1 MDIYQSTVDYISKL
15 PLLQSWPDLQVILAS
30 AASTKSKQWELP
42 VIACLAVGGSVRQA
56 VPAVAALAC
65 AQISIILIDDMLD
78 DDPRGEYHRI
88 GAGRAANFASTLQ
101 AASLDAFALSDIP
114 PAVKLAAQ
122 QSINR
127 MILTTTYGQDL
138 DIQNP
143 PDEAAYWHIVENK
156 SAPFFG
162 AALHIGAL
170 LGNASDEAAAGLEKL
185 GRLYGEM
192 IQIHDDLN
200 DTMATP
206 ANPDWVQGRSP
217 LPILFAQ
224 LVDHPEQARFLE
236 LCRNISTPEALSDAQ
251 DILVRSGAVSYCVDQ
266 LLHRYQAAREMLD
279 AIPLVER
286 DLLDALLLEVIA
298 PVQQLFQEMGQTLP
312 AFDCA
317 GTSNGVMIPN

>member
-1 MDIYQSTVDYISKL
+1 MDIYQSTVDYISQL
-15 PLLQSWPDLQVILAS
+15 PLLQSWSDLQVILER

-56 VPAVAALAC
+56 IPAVAALAC

-78 DDPRGEYHRI
+78 EDPRGEYHRI

-101 AASLDAFALSDIP
+101 AASLDAFALSDIS

-122 QSINR
+122 QSINH

-143 PDEAAYWHIVENK
+143 PDEVAYWHIVENK

-206 ANPDWVQGRSP
+206 ANPDWVQRRSP

-224 LVDHPEQARFLE
+224 LVDHPEQARFVE

-266 LLHRYQAAREMLD
+266 LLHRYQAAREILD
-279 AIPLVER
+279 AIPLVHREH
-286 DLLDALLLEVIA
+286 LDALLLEVIA
-298 PVQQLFQEMGQTLP
+298 PVQQLFREMGQTPPEL
-312 AFDCA
+312 ATRM
-317 GTSNGVMIPN
+317 G

>member
-15 PLLQSWPDLQVILAS
+15 PLLQSWPDLKIILER

-56 VPAVAALAC
+56 IPAVAAIAC

-78 DDPRGEYHRI
+78 EDPRGEYHRI
-88 GAGRAANFASTLQ
+88 GAGRTANFASTLQ
-101 AASLDAFALSDIP
+101 AASLDAFALSDIS

-143 PDEAAYWHIVENK
+143 PDEVAYWHIVENK

-162 AALHIGAL
+162 TALHIGAL
-170 LGNASDEAAAGLEKL
+170 LGNASAEAAAGLEKL

-200 DTMATP
+200 DTMVTP

-224 LVDHPEQARFLE
+224 LVDHPQQAKFLE
-236 LCRNISTPEALSDAQ
+236 LCRDISAPDALSDAQ

-266 LLHRYQAAREMLD
+266 LLHRYQIAQELLNT
-279 AIPLVER
+279 IPLVQREN
-286 DLLDALLLEVIA
+286 LEALLLEVIA
-298 PVQQLFQEMGQTLP
+298 PVQQLFQEIDQTLP
-312 AFDCA
+312 VLIMPATQT
-317 GTSNGVMIPN
+317 GQ